1 MDKWELNYH
10 HIYKGV
16 PCAAS
21 FSYEGWFLSIYYC
34 DKCLQY
40 LIKFAWC
47 FVSFWSL
54 GLFSLLRV
62 ESSANPRVTDKS
74 SGGRAL
80 DTSQAFQENQPRAA
94 SRRLSELLCWLI
106 STPLASRGLFLS
118 DMDSKWPQNLTLNWL
133 FQSYH
138 LNDCFLLSGLL
149 RELIYR

>member
-1 MDKWELNYH
+1 MRTQLSAYLQRSFVCSVVFLRRMVF
-10 HIYKGV
+10 IYLLLWQV
-16 PCAAS
+16 
-21 FSYEGWFLSIYYC
+21 
-34 DKCLQY
+34 LQY

-47 FVSFWSL
+47 FVSFWSS

-62 ESSANPRVTDKS
+62 ESSANPRVTDTS

-138 LNDCFLLSGLL
+138 LNDCFLLSVLL